1 MTRLEVRLDDTSL
14 ADANVRVGELTR
26 TVSRTGEAVRF
37 RYDASWLSHGRAFAL
52 EPALPLLE
60 GDQHPPAG
68 HSLHAA
74 FLDMSPDRWGRVLM
88 ERREAMEANDA
99 GRPMRVLRDFDF
111 LVGVNDGTRMGALRL
126 FDPASG
132 SYVDARELGAPPLAR
147 LRELE
152 AIVAALDRGDAETR
166 AEYRQ
171 WLQALVLPGTSL
183 GGARPKASFTDDDGS
198 MWLAKFPAADDRRDV
213 GLLEFLA
220 TTLARD
226 AGIDVV
232 DVRRERYSERG
243 HTFMAKR
250 FDRVAGS
257 RRAFASAMTLL
268 QRRDGDGGS
277 YPELAEL
284 VTTIA
289 PADAIE
295 AQLEQLYRRV
305 LFNVL
310 IGNRDDH
317 WRNHGFLRTPRG
329 WVQSPAY
336 DLVPNPDRDVHAI
349 AIDEGDPRPDSARLR
364 ATAAYYR
371 LRGTQLERVEREVR
385 GAVAQWRVL
394 ARRLH
399 VSALD
404 QQVLATVIDPD
415 R

>member
-1 MTRLEVRLDDTSL
+1 MTRLAVHLDDASL
-14 ADANVRVGELTR
+14 AGEIMTVGELTR
-26 TVSRTGEAVRF
+26 ASSRGGEVVRF
-37 RYDASWLSHGRAFAL
+37 RYDAGWLADARAFAID
-52 EPALPLLE
+52 PALPLLA

-68 HSLHAA
+68 HSLHGA

-99 GRPMRVLRDFDF
+99 GRQMRVLRDFDF
-111 LVGVNDGTRMGALRL
+111 LVGVNDATRMGALRL
-126 FDPASG
+126 FDAAAERYIDS
-132 SYVDARELGAPPLAR
+132 RELGAPPAAR

-166 AEYRQ
+166 DEYRQ

-183 GGARPKASFTDDDGS
+183 GGARPKASFTQEDGA
-198 MWLAKFPAADDRRDV
+198 MWLAKFPSSDDRRDV

-220 TTLARD
+220 TLLARD
-226 AGIDVV
+226 AGIEVV
-232 DVRRERYSERG
+232 DVRAERYSERG
-243 HTFMAKR
+243 HTFMARR
-250 FDRVAGS
+250 FDRAAGS

-268 QRRDGDGGS
+268 LRRDGDGGS

-284 VTTIA
+284 ITTIA
-289 PADAIE
+289 PADAIAAE
-295 AQLEQLYRRV
+295 LEQLYRRV
-305 LFNVL
+305 LFNILVA
-310 IGNRDDH
+310 NRDDH

-371 LRGTQLERVEREVR
+371 LRGAQLDRVEREVR
-385 GAVAQWRVL
+385 GAVAQWREH

-404 QQVLATVIDPD
+404 QQVLATVIDAD